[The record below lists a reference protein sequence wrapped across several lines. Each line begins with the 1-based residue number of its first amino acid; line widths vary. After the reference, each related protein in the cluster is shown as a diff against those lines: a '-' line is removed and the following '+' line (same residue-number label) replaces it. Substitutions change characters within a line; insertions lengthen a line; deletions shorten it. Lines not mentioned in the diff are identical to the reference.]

1 MLTLMSE
8 LERIR
13 ASRGWTDAEMA
24 KHLGVSRAMYTMVR
38 SGRRRPGR
46 RFLTAVK
53 RAFEW
58 LDLNFYFASESRN
71 SDRLVAERNRM
82 PAEAPVSHAERF
94 AAGSEYSDTRE
105 APDGR

>member
-13 ASRGWTDAEMA
+13 ASHGWTDAEMA
-24 KHLGVSRAMYTMVR
+24 EHLGVSRAMYTMVR

-53 RAFEW
+53 KSFEW
-58 LDLNFYFASESRN
+58 LDLNFYFASESRD
-71 SDRLVAERNRM
+71 SDRPVAERNSV
-82 PAEAPVSHAERF
+82 PAEAPSSHAERVS
-94 AAGSEYSDTRE
+94 AGSEYSDTRE
-105 APDGR
+105 DPDGR